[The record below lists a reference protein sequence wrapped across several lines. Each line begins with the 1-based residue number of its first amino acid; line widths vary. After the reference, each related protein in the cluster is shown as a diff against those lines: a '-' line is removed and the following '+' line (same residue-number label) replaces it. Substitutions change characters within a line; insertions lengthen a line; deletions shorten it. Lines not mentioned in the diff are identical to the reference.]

1 MNTKYETIFP
11 KKVYRCSCLLNTV
24 DECFQSGEC
33 SLIKILDS
41 IMCYDFYLPI
51 LLEQIFC
58 TRVGENKEGS
68 LIVCREHLIVIL
80 LSKKKY
86 SCTSTED
93 GRLEVPALQGRF
105 CRGCIMKCM
114 REMFSYFYSVDF
126 N

>member
-80 LSKKKY
+80 LSKKNILVHQQRM
-86 SCTSTED
+86 D
-93 GRLEVPALQGRF
+93 AWRF
-105 CRGCIMKCM
+105 LLFKNVFV
-114 REMFSYFYSVDF
+114 EAV
-126 N
+126 